1 MVKQGQDWLNGT
13 YSGKSGFTPIPEKWI
28 GSTNWT
34 TMFALTRALQ
44 IELGISS
51 TSDSFGPTTLSTL
64 QTKYGTISKTS
75 TVPKN
80 VIKII
85 QTAMYCKGYS
95 GGEIDG
101 IFDSRTVSE
110 LARMK
115 KNMGL
120 SEAGTIEPKVFKAL
134 LTMDAYVLLESYGG
148 SSAIRSI
155 QQRFNSKYGGRSD
168 YFYMP
173 CDGIY
178 SRDTQKALVFA
189 IQYEG
194 GMADGVANGN
204 FGPGTQ
210 NIVRNNTV
218 SVGSVGEFVYLLKA
232 AMIFNGYDCIL
243 DQAFTNND
251 SNRLVSFQNF
261 SKLPTTGK
269 GDFQTWASLLV
280 STGDPNRKG
289 TALDCVTEIT
299 DARAQALR
307 AAGYETVGRYLT
319 NVAGTSLNKKIQP
332 GELDTI
338 FRNGL
343 TVFPIYQTWGGAE
356 SYFNYEQ
363 GVIDGK
369 AAAVAAEG
377 FGFNPGTIIYFA
389 VDYDALGD
397 HITNSIIPHFRGVF
411 DGMAAS
417 GGRYSIGIYGPRN
430 VCIKTS
436 QALPIKTSF
445 VCGMSTGFSGNLGYS
460 LPENWSFDQISTISI
475 GSGLSFIEIDNNIKS
490 GRDHGQS
497 SVNAAAGV
505 NTPDVALESQYVSSL
520 NNRVAAY
527 ISSVMT
533 LGQQLKANRVPVEAA
548 DAVINYDAQITRISQ
563 KYGIRKALIQTVLM
577 WEHSLEGKD
586 DIAADSFVVITNAYY
601 GQLDYWSS
609 LPPVQQ
615 AVTPAPTP
623 PTPVL
628 GDCSTGFG
636 QIFASTAIDAINYA
650 VDRGLYYGKKYNI
663 KDWKD
668 VWEIWQKL
676 HNDINFNIEICA
688 LVLIWGANDVGINGI
703 KYSYTDQELKE
714 IIARYNG
721 EGVDA
726 AAYGQRN
733 LETYKIFEY
742 YNELCRL

>member
-1 MVKQGQDWLNGT
+1 
-13 YSGKSGFTPIPEKWI
+13 
-28 GSTNWT
+28 
-34 TMFALTRALQ
+34 
-44 IELGISS
+44 
-51 TSDSFGPTTLSTL
+51 
-64 QTKYGTISKTS
+64 
-75 TVPKN
+75 
-80 VIKII
+80 
-85 QTAMYCKGYS
+85 
-95 GGEIDG
+95 
-101 IFDSRTVSE
+101 
-110 LARMK
+110 
-115 KNMGL
+115 MGL
-120 SEAGTIEPKVFKAL
+120 AEVGTIEPKVFKAL

-148 SSAIRSI
+148 NSAIRSI

-218 SVGSVGEFVYLLKA
+218 SVGSAGEFVYLLKA
-232 AMIFNGYDCIL
+232 AMIFNGYDCTL
-243 DQAFTNND
+243 NQTFTSND

-280 STGDPNRKG
+280 STGDPNRRG

-299 DARAQALR
+299 DARAKALR

-319 NVAGTSLNKKIQP
+319 NVEGTSLNKKIQP
-332 GELDTI
+332 GELNTI
-338 FRNGL
+338 FQNGL

-363 GVIDGK
+363 GVTDGK
-369 AAAVAAEG
+369 AAAVVAKG

-397 HITNSIIPHFRGVF
+397 HITNSIIPHFRGIF

-445 VCGMSTGFSGNLGYS
+445 VCGMSTGFSGNLGYP
-460 LPENWSFDQISTISI
+460 LPENWSFDQISTI
-475 GSGLSFIEIDNNIKS
+475 GVGAGASFIEIDNNIKS

-497 SVNAAAGV
+497 SVNAVSGE
-505 NTPDVALESQYVSSL
+505 NTPDVILQTKYSDALVNQASSHIYSHMIEIQ
-520 NNRVAAY
+520 R
-527 ISSVMT
+527 T
-533 LGQQLKANRVPVEAA
+533 KAVRSTAEAA
-548 DAVINYDAQITRISQ
+548 KNVLKYDGQLTRISQ
-563 KYGIRKALIQTVLM
+563 KYGIRKALIQSVLM
-577 WEHSLEGKD
+577 WEHSLEGRD
-586 DIAADSFVVITNAYY
+586 DTLSDGMVVTTNNYY
-601 GQLDYWSS
+601 KQLESWNNLSA
-609 LPPVQQ
+609 VQQ
-615 AVTPAPTP
+615 AITPMPTP
-623 PTPVL
+623 PLVTV
-628 GDCSTGFG
+628 DDSSTGFG
-636 QIFASTAIDAINYA
+636 QIFASTAISAINYG
-650 VDRGLYYGKKYNI
+650 VDKGIYYSRKYNAE
-663 KDWKD
+663 DWHD
-668 VWEIWQKL
+668 IWNVWQKL
-676 HNDINFNIEICA
+676 NEDIDYNIESCA
-688 LVLIWGANDVGINGI
+688 LVLIWGANDVGINAI
-703 KYSYTDQELKE
+703 KYSYTDQELKT

-721 EGVDA
+721 FGDDA
-726 AAYGQRN
+726 VAYGQRN

-742 YNELCRL
+742 YNELCR